1 MADYEK
7 MNDNEF
13 RAALKAEGF
22 DDSQIEEILSSCPSK
37 KNVCVQQGK
46 INVKKKRELKD
57 KSNPTNNT
65 ENIAT
70 FNKENK
76 GPDTITK
83 LD

>member
-1 MADYEK
+1 MPNYEN
-7 MNDNEF
+7 MSDDEF

-22 DDSQIEEILSSCPSK
+22 EKDEIEEILLSCPSK
-37 KNVCVQQGK
+37 KNVCVQQEK
-46 INVKKKRELKD
+46 INVKQKRELKD

-76 GPDTITK
+76 GPDTTIK
-83 LD
+83 LG